1 MYASVHCYAQSV
13 MYITVH
19 SAAIEADFAMQ
30 VAVAQSFTAF
40 DMVVVTASAGG
51 IPALISF
58 LEALPACFP
67 APIVVAQ
74 HLAPRRV
81 YFSRL
86 DRILQ
91 NRTKLRV
98 KWAEE
103 GESTV
108 PGTVYLV
115 PQDRIAGFHS
125 FDRSVATSK
134 SDGVRGAL
142 SGNALF
148 DSAAGAF
155 GKRALAIILS
165 GTLSDGADG
174 AAEIARLG
182 GRILVQSYGSCD
194 FADMPRAAMKRSGI
208 GLAFDPFGLAQ
219 AVMALVMAPG
229 AADWFQVG
237 TMRN

>member
-1 MYASVHCYAQSV
+1 MYASVHCYARNMYCSV
-13 MYITVH
+13 HT
-19 SAAIEADFAMQ
+19 AAIECGFAMQ
-30 VAVAQSFTAF
+30 VAVAESFKAF

-51 IPALISF
+51 IPALISL
-58 LEALPACFP
+58 LETLPAYFP

-74 HLAPRRV
+74 HLAPRTV

-86 DRILQ
+86 DRVLQ
-91 NRTKLRV
+91 RRTKLRV

-103 GESTV
+103 GESTL

-115 PQDRIAGFHS
+115 PQDRVAGFHS
-125 FDRSVATSK
+125 FDQSIATTSK
-134 SDGVRGAL
+134 SDSVRGAL
-142 SGNALF
+142 SGNALLH
-148 DSAAGAF
+148 SAAGAF
-155 GKRALAIILS
+155 GERALAIVLS

-194 FADMPRAAMKRSGI
+194 FADMPRAAMKRSGT
-208 GLAFDPFGLAQ
+208 GLAFDPLGLAQ

-237 TMRN
+237 TT